1 MSDSIPVAEL
11 FKSVGVNGI
20 SVTST
25 TSQDLLE
32 QTTVNL
38 ANVNVPINQLS
49 EVIGVN
55 GISVTATNLADILEQ
70 ITVNLATSTAPITE
84 TLVPI
89 SITALSASPTYVYSD
104 GAPVA
109 APAPGEQVVEQWSIT

>member
-11 FKSVGVNGI
+11 FKSV
-20 SVTST
+20 
-25 TSQDLLE
+25 
-32 QTTVNL
+32 
-38 ANVNVPINQLS
+38 
-49 EVIGVN
+49 GVN

-89 SITALSASPTYVYSD
+89 SISGLSASPTYVYSD
-104 GAPVA
+104 GAPIA
-109 APAPGEQVVEQWSIT
+109 APAPGQQVVEQWSIT